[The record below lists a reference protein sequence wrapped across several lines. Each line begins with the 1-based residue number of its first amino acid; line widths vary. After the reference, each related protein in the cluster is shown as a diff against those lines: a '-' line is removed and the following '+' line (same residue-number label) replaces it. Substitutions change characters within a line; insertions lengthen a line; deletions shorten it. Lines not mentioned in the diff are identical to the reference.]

1 MHESPVFRVII
12 IKKVIY
18 TYLKKKNHSQET
30 EERERGKTREEEGKG
45 EVNNY
50 I

>member
-18 TYLKKKNHSQET
+18 TYLKKKIIHKRQRREREGKQERKK
-30 EERERGKTREEEGKG
+30 ERER
-45 EVNNY
+45 
-50 I
+50 